1 MLLNVWLLL
10 VIFTLYVAWCIEIIC
25 LFFAVNN
32 SFINIDIL
40 LIEGRDSIYL
50 AYFWVCT
57 KEPYKRRFIYFWQTY
72 DNNKIEISVW
82 SSVMSSYI
90 SLASLLRS
98 WLIPRSSVCKVSPR
112 VIYQWNRSWMASTSE
127 TLAMSWMAPHL
138 SLQPWNMPEMEF
150 EEEIPLSHLK
160 YLYAVSALCCRI
172 CFNITLMDNYNFN
185 YSNFVDFIKDISLSK
200 SPYGSSKEKIHF
212 YYHHCHLC
220 QKVKEFPLNGS
231 LLCIQKY
238 VKCILPLPY
247 KSNVLFLIK
256 ELFLVQQGISILQAT
271 YEAKISNIND
281 SSVTQCEVCFIKIS
295 IIYIIITRNFLP
307 SK

>member
-1 MLLNVWLLL
+1 MLL
-10 VIFTLYVAWCIEIIC
+10 VIFTLYVAWCIEIISLC
-25 LFFAVNN
+25 CAVNN
-32 SFINIDIL
+32 SFMNINIL
-40 LIEGRDSIYL
+40 LIEGRDIIYL

-57 KEPYKRRFIYFWQTY
+57 KELYKRRFIYFWQTY

-82 SSVMSSYI
+82 SSIMSSYI

-112 VIYQWNRSWMASTSE
+112 VIYQWNWGFNFWNISYELNGSPS
-127 TLAMSWMAPHL
+127 
-138 SLQPWNMPEMEF
+138 SLQPRNMPEMEV

-160 YLYAVSALCCRI
+160 YRYAVSALCCRI
-172 CFNITLMDNYNFN
+172 CFNITLMDILNFT

-231 LLCIQKY
+231 PLCIQKY

-247 KSNVLFLIK
+247 KSNVLFLIE

-281 SSVTQCEVCFIKIS
+281 SSVIQWEVCFIKIS
-295 IIYIIITRNFLP
+295 IIYIVITRNFLP
-307 SK
+307 PK